1 MTGGERL
8 PLFLLHTVLI
18 PGAQLPLKV
27 FEARYLDMVSDCL
40 KNGRP
45 FGVCLIKSGREVGDA
60 GEPHAVGTLA
70 HIERWEMPTPG
81 VLHILVRGGERFAI
95 IRAHHEGQLVSA
107 EVDCWGSEPEQPIP
121 ERYAA
126 LVTFLKELLSQG
138 GGAPPAA
145 RFDDAGWVGWQLAAV
160 LPVTNA
166 VKQQWLEL
174 RDPFERLAAI
184 LDELTRLAEPAG
196 PGDRH

>member
-1 MTGGERL
+1 VTGGERL

-27 FEARYLDMVSDCL
+27 FEARYLDMVSECL
-40 KNGRP
+40 KTGRP

-70 HIERWEMPTPG
+70 YIERWEMPTPG
-81 VLHILVRGGERFAI
+81 VLHILVRGAERFAFTRI
-95 IRAHHEGQLVSA
+95 YHEGQLVSA
-107 EVDCWGSEPEQPIP
+107 DVDRWEPEPERPIP
-121 ERYAA
+121 PLYEA

-138 GGAPPAA
+138 GGAPPAT

-160 LPVTNA
+160 LPVANT
-166 VKQQWLEL
+166 VKQQWLAL
-174 RDPFERLAAI
+174 RDPLERLAAI
-184 LDELTRLAEPAG
+184 LEELTRLAEP
-196 PGDRH
+196 GDRGGH

>member
-8 PLFLLHTVLI
+8 PLFLLHTVLV
-18 PGAQLPLKV
+18 PGARLPLKV

-40 KNGRP
+40 RNGKP

-70 HIERWEMPTPG
+70 HIERWEMPTAG

-95 IRAHHEGQLVSA
+95 ARTHVDRQRVSA
-107 EVDCWGSEPEQPIP
+107 DVDRWEPETARAVPP
-121 ERYAA
+121 GYEA
-126 LVTFLKELLSQG
+126 LVALLRELPGPG
-138 GGAPPAA
+138 GGSPPE
-145 RFDDAGWVGWQLAAV
+145 RFDDAGWVSWRLAEV

-166 VKQQWLEL
+166 VRQQWLVL
-174 RDPFERLAAI
+174 RDPLDRLAAI
-184 LDELTRLAEPAG
+184 LQELARRAEPGRAVEA
-196 PGDRH
+196 H

>member
-8 PLFLLHTVLI
+8 PLFLLHTVLV
-18 PGAQLPLKV
+18 PGARLPLKV

-40 KNGRP
+40 KTGRP

-95 IRAHHEGQLVSA
+95 TRTHVEVQLVSA
-107 EVDCWGSEPEQPIP
+107 DVDRWEPEPERPIP
-121 ERYAA
+121 PRYEA
-126 LVTFLKELLSQG
+126 LVTFLKELLSQAG
-138 GGAPPAA
+138 GTPAGA
-145 RFDDAGWVGWQLAAV
+145 RFDEAGWVGWQLAAV
-160 LPVTNA
+160 LPVPNTA
-166 VKQQWLEL
+166 KQQWLAL
-174 RDPFERLAAI
+174 RDPLERLAAI
-184 LDELTRLAEPAG
+184 LDELTRMAEPAD
-196 PGDRH
+196 PGARH

>member
-1 MTGGERL
+1 MSSGERL

-40 KNGRP
+40 KTGRP
-45 FGVCLIKSGREVGDA
+45 FGVCLIRSGREVGDA

-70 HIERWEMPTPG
+70 YIERWEMPTPG
-81 VLHILVRGGERFAI
+81 VLHILVRGAKRFAI
-95 IRAHHEGQLVSA
+95 TCIYHEGQLVSA
-107 EVDCWGSEPEQPIP
+107 DVDRWGPEPERSIP
-121 ERYAA
+121 PLYEA
-126 LVTFLKELLSQG
+126 LVAFLKELLSQG

-160 LPVTNA
+160 LPVANT
-166 VKQQWLEL
+166 VKQQWLAL
-174 RDPFERLAAI
+174 RDPLERLAAI
-184 LDELTRLAEPAG
+184 LEELTRLAEP
-196 PGDRH
+196 GDRGGH